1 MPEKKSFR
9 AYTAILYVDPRMK
22 IYLQGKKVRTKK
34 LACCLYKPKLYK
46 YSSNRFK
53 ARSEIEHQKAKEEAK
68 QAEAKSREAE
78 SKAKWV
84 CSRGQLQLIGLSMRE
99 TAYILAN
106 RTIKT
111 YLLQTLGMTLLF
123 LEWNFLYV
131 CSFY

>member
-78 SKAKWV
+78 SKAK
-84 CSRGQLQLIGLSMRE
+84 
-99 TAYILAN
+99 
-106 RTIKT
+106 
-111 YLLQTLGMTLLF
+111 
-123 LEWNFLYV
+123 
-131 CSFY
+131 

>member
-1 MPEKKSFR
+1 MTYIKENVHSPEIAFYVCFCNKHLNSGTCTFSLMPEKKSFR

-78 SKAKWV
+78 SKAK
-84 CSRGQLQLIGLSMRE
+84 
-99 TAYILAN
+99 
-106 RTIKT
+106 
-111 YLLQTLGMTLLF
+111 
-123 LEWNFLYV
+123 
-131 CSFY
+131 